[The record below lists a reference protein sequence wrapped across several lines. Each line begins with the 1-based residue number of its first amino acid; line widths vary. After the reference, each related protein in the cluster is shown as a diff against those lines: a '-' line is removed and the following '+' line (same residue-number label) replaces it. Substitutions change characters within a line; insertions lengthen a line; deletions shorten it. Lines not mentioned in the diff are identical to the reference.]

1 MSMSSLFRFCLF
13 HILWLL
19 DGWLAPPLPFI
30 TSSTWLSPL
39 WGRLLFLIYF
49 GHPDSQPSLVSVLR
63 PELFL
68 SFRCNRHLEPFM
80 CMVTAQAPKE
90 VKGKQLSGKVS
101 GKPQSLISEGHGK
114 FSGNRGFSRCLPC
127 SLPVVPLQI
136 KVVDD
141 YHGMQSEVESGN
153 GNER

>member
-1 MSMSSLFRFCLF
+1 
-13 HILWLL
+13 
-19 DGWLAPPLPFI
+19 
-30 TSSTWLSPL
+30 
-39 WGRLLFLIYF
+39 
-49 GHPDSQPSLVSVLR
+49 
-63 PELFL
+63 
-68 SFRCNRHLEPFM
+68 M

-114 FSGNRGFSRCLPC
+114 FSGNRDFSRCLPC

-141 YHGMQSEVESGN
+141 YRGMQSEVRTRNRNRKIDIRQVNRQYVSCNSSLNNKYAKTKVLKYYKHRCFACHVKKRLIIVRGDLSQ
-153 GNER
+153 